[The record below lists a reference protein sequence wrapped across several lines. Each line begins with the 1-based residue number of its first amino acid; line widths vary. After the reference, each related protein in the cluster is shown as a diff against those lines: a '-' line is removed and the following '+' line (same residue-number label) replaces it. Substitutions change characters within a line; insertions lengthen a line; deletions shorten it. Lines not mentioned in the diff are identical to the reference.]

1 MRRIADFPSSREPT
15 SPRST
20 MARTRDRKKVLAMDD
35 KFLDDIRPMVWTAQ
49 VIAPA
54 ADADVTILMR
64 VSYRSL
70 EQICG
75 SLFDTRDQMPAGS
88 RLS

>member
-1 MRRIADFPSSREPT
+1 MRCIADFPSSRERT
-15 SPRST
+15 SPRGT
-20 MARTRDRKKVLAMDD
+20 MARARDRKKVLAMDD

-54 ADADVTILMR
+54 ADADVTVLMR

-75 SLFDTRDQMPAGS
+75 ALLEAREQMPAGS

>member
-1 MRRIADFPSSREPT
+1 
-15 SPRST
+15 
-20 MARTRDRKKVLAMDD
+20 MARASEWNKVPRMDD
-35 KFLDDIRPMVWTAQ
+35 KVLDDIRPMIWSAQ

-70 EQICG
+70 EEICG
-75 SLFDTRDQMPAGS
+75 SLFEHRDQKQPLA

>member
-1 MRRIADFPSSREPT
+1 
-15 SPRST
+15 
-20 MARTRDRKKVLAMDD
+20 MDD
-35 KFLDDIRPMVWTAQ
+35 MRIDDIRPMIWSAQ

-54 ADADVTILMR
+54 EDANVTVLMR

-70 EQICG
+70 EEICG
-75 SLFDTRDQMPAGS
+75 ALFERRDAVVAGA

>member
-1 MRRIADFPSSREPT
+1 MPREMRFPSRREST
-15 SPRST
+15 SPRGA
-20 MARTRDRKKVLAMDD
+20 MARGRVRNTVLAMNDN
-35 KFLDDIRPMVWTAQ
+35 FLDEIRPMVWSAQ

-70 EQICG
+70 EEICG
-75 SLFDTRDQMPAGS
+75 ALFDSPAQPQPAA

>member
-1 MRRIADFPSSREPT
+1 
-15 SPRST
+15 
-20 MARTRDRKKVLAMDD
+20 MARARDRKKVLAMDD

-54 ADADVTILMR
+54 ADADVTVLMR

-75 SLFDTRDQMPAGS
+75 ALLEAREQMPAGS

>member
-1 MRRIADFPSSREPT
+1 MKRASSFTIPREST
-15 SPRST
+15 SPARS
-20 MARTRDRKKVLAMDD
+20 MARELNRNKVPRMDD
-35 KFLDDIRPMVWTAQ
+35 MRFDDIRPMVWSAQ

-54 ADADVTILMR
+54 ADANVTILMR

-70 EQICG
+70 EEICG
-75 SLFDTRDQMPAGS
+75 ALLESRDAVHAAA

>member
-1 MRRIADFPSSREPT
+1 MQRETRSPLQREST

-20 MARTRDRKKVLAMDD
+20 MARTSKWNKVPRMND
-35 KFLDDIRPMVWTAQ
+35 KLLDDIRPMIWSAQ

-54 ADADVTILMR
+54 ADADVTVLMR

-70 EQICG
+70 EEICG
-75 SLFDTRDQMPAGS
+75 SLFESRDQKQPLA